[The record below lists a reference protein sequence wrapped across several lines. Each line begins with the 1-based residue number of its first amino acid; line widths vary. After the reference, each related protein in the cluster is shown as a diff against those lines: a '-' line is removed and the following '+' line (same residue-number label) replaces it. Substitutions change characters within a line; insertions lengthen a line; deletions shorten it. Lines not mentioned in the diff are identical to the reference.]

1 MGNELDLNEGDTVVY
16 LMKHDDNEHW
26 WLVEGGKGQAGYVLA
41 AYLMII
47 IDETRE
53 EEENDTNRKDGHEK
67 RTDGTK
73 VGGEMGQ
80 DGERRKKHS
89 AAVIDGIKR
98 KSRIF
103 VGDSIVRKTDS
114 RLSKGR
120 T

>member
-1 MGNELDLNEGDTVVY
+1 MEDGNRQV
-16 LMKHDDNEHW
+16 
-26 WLVEGGKGQAGYVLA
+26 GYVPV

-47 IDETRE
+47 IYDTRQE
-53 EEENDTNRKDGHEK
+53 EESDKTRKEGHEK

-73 VGGEMGQ
+73 IGREMGQ
-80 DGERRKKHS
+80 DGARRKKYS

-98 KSRIF
+98 KSRMF
-103 VGDSIVRKTDS
+103 VGDSIVRNTDS